1 MRLTRRSILR
11 TGTLA
16 AVSPLFGQAPWP
28 ATPARAQS
36 SEPQWRH
43 GLSLFGDL
51 KYPPGFRH
59 FDYVN
64 PQAPKGGAV
73 RLVALGTFDNFNQVI
88 AGAQGLVRC
97 GCRHDLR
104 HVDGAV
110 ARRSVDPLR
119 ADRGSGQ
126 SPPELCVHLLSLARR
141 RSPPRRQADYG
152 RGRDLFLRGLQE
164 IQPLHRRLLPPRR
177 EGRAER
183 RARGHFH
190 SRFPRQSG
198 NAGDPRATQSTA
210 QALVGR
216 KRRVG
221 QEARHRRNHARA
233 AARQW
238 RLPHQGIRRR
248 PHRWFTSG

>member
-1 MRLTRRSILR
+1 M
-11 TGTLA
+11 
-16 AVSPLFGQAPWP
+16 
-28 ATPARAQS
+28 
-36 SEPQWRH
+36 PQWRH

-51 KYPPGFRH
+51 RYPPGFRH

-64 PQAPKGGAV
+64 PQAPKGGTV
-73 RLVALGTFDNFNQVI
+73 RLVALGTFDNFNQII
-88 AGAQGLVRC
+88 AGLKGLFAAAAGTIC
-97 GCRHDLR
+97 DTLM
-104 HVDGAV
+104 APV

-164 IQPLHRRLLPPRR
+164 IQPLHRRLLPRRR

-190 SRFPRQSG
+190 SRCPRQSG

-238 RLPHQGIRRR
+238 RLPHQGIRPR
-248 PHRWFTSG
+248 PHRWFTGG